1 MSWRPQTEKK
11 DQIVRILL
19 QLVGDTCLVTSD
31 VKKMSNILLQ
41 PAGNTDC
48 RLGDVGREN
57 NEQNDSYLTAATSH
71 LKNTTKH
78 SASFLQ
84 PPRNTDADMVL
95 TESNYLR

>member
-1 MSWRPQTEKK
+1 MLLFWSAGDMSWRTQTEKK
-11 DQIVRILL
+11 EQIVRILL
-19 QLVGDTCLVTSD
+19 QLAGDTCLATSD

-71 LKNTTKH
+71 SKTRLTTPH
-78 SASFLQ
+78 LSSATS
-84 PPRNTDADMVL
+84 
-95 TESNYLR
+95 